1 MLISLTVHRTHRSN
15 HDVVSDTIPFHRS
28 SNIKT
33 KLLWCLLEAFLI
45 NITISR
51 QHAHTIVYTVKK
63 LKLEMFDVISKH
75 TWQWSSDDFEWDK
88 IFMIWS
94 SRRDRGTFAEPS
106 GKSTSA
112 KLWISKRERP
122 WSQLFK
128 TSKIFKKLL
137 LRTKLWWFK
146 KSSVFFK
153 PLMCKILNIRV
164 DLRSDNEI

>member
-1 MLISLTVHRTHRSN
+1 M
-15 HDVVSDTIPFHRS
+15 S
-28 SNIKT
+28 SWSVFDKHY
-33 KLLWCLLEAFLI
+33 
-45 NITISR
+45 NITAACTHNCLQSLW
-51 QHAHTIVYTVKK
+51 KK

-106 GKSTSA
+106 RKSTSA
-112 KLWISKRERP
+112 KFWIRKRERA

-137 LRTKLWWFK
+137 LTTKLWCFE
-146 KSSVFFK
+146 KSSIFF
-153 PLMCKILNIRV
+153 LVSHVQNHV
-164 DLRSDNEI
+164 NLRSDNDIWPPEVTSCFNTVLSRYSIDFFTF